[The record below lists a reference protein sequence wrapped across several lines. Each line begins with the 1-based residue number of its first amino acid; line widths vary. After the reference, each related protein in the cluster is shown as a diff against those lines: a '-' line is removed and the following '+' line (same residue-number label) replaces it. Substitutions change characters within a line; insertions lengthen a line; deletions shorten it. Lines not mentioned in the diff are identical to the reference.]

1 MVDQLN
7 SFAAE
12 VTRVAREVGTE
23 GKLGGQAD
31 VRGVGGVWKDLTDN
45 VNFMA
50 ANLTGQV
57 RAIAEVATAV
67 AMGDLS
73 KKITVG
79 VGGEILEL
87 KNTINTMVDQ
97 LSNFAAEVTRVAL
110 EVGTEGKLGG
120 QARVKGVAG
129 VWKDLTDNVNTMAAN
144 LTTQMRAIAEVAT
157 AVTKGDFT
165 RSITVEASGEVDN
178 LKVIINEMIWTLK
191 ETTLKNQQ
199 AKEAAEAA
207 NRAKSQFMANMSHEI
222 RTPMNGIIGMT
233 ELTLDTPD
241 LSPTHK
247 EYLSMVHSSA
257 HGLLMIIN
265 DILDFSKIEAGKL
278 ELEAIEFSFRR
289 ILGDTMKALALHAHQ
304 KELELICDIDSD
316 VPDRIIG
323 DPCRLRQVITNLI
336 GNAIKFTNSG
346 DVILR
351 VHLHSCEGNTLTFE
365 FAVEDTGIGIPE
377 EKLSLVFEAFAQA
390 DGSITRKFGGT
401 GLGLTISTR
410 LVELMQGKLHA
421 QSVPGQ
427 GSTFYFTAKF
437 EVGKE
442 VDPIREQMPP
452 IQVDLPVLII
462 DRNESNVNVLQK
474 MLSSY
479 HIRSEAM
486 TKRNAGDVKT
496 LLNNNYQFI
505 LLSASH
511 PEFSIFFEYIRSH
524 PYLIQRSI
532 IMRTTEAPDPVPGCT
547 YITKPIIE
555 SDLLIAITQQLHPT
569 AAQPAAALKVAPKN
583 TESHRSANILLAE
596 DNPVNQKLAVR
607 ALEKLGHKVT
617 LAENGLQ
624 AVSAASGQSF
634 DLILMDV
641 QMPEMGGFE
650 ATANIRQMERKL
662 GKHTPIIAMTSHA
675 LHGDRE
681 RCIDAG
687 MEEYISK
694 PIQLSKLKEVIDMFL
709 RQSRGSLS
717 FPNPK
722 DRAEEL

>member
-486 TKRNAGDVKT
+486 TKRKAGDVKT
-496 LLNNNYQFI
+496 LLNSNYQFI
-505 LLSASH
+505 LLSATH

-569 AAQPAAALKVAPKN
+569 AQPAAALKVAPKD

-662 GKHTPIIAMTSHA
+662 GKHTPIIAMTAHA

-681 RCIDAG
+681 RCIEIG
-687 MEEYISK
+687 
-694 PIQLSKLKEVIDMFL
+694 
-709 RQSRGSLS
+709 
-717 FPNPK
+717 
-722 DRAEEL
+722 RAHV

>member
-486 TKRNAGDVKT
+486 TKRKAGDVKT
-496 LLNNNYQFI
+496 LLNSNYQFI
-505 LLSASH
+505 LLSATH

-532 IMRTTEAPDPVPGCT
+532 IMRTTEAPDPVPGCM

-662 GKHTPIIAMTSHA
+662 GKHTPIIAMTAHA